1 MMTKEDFAYKQ
12 EAIDILREGGYKT
25 YANLL
30 NLFDVNVTS
39 DPNIAAAV
47 DINKARILI
56 NRGVPR
62 EAVSTLLRHEILH
75 RWLEHNI
82 RLEQHVGKDK
92 WSKRSYRD
100 ARLGNIAGDYEISN
114 RGYTDRDK
122 DVVRNLKLSLPDG
135 TTKDFAGLVTELDH
149 PDWVNLSIEEMYD
162 KLKEESDKKQE
173 EVLDFL
179 NDLVNQMEKN
189 QQQGE
194 EHSEDGDEQSPQ
206 QGSNQNNGNDNS
218 SDDNQSN
225 NNNGGGSSK
234 SNTPKSKAYIDGFK
248 QALADFKAG
257 KLRI

>member
-12 EAIDILREGGYKT
+12 DAIDILREGGYKT

-39 DPNIAAAV
+39 DPDIAAAV
-47 DINKARILI
+47 DISKARILI

-100 ARLGNIAGDYEISN
+100 AMLGNIAGDYEISN
-114 RGYTDRDK
+114 RGYTDKDK
-122 DVVRNLKLSLPDG
+122 DIVRNLKLSLPDG
-135 TTKDFAGLVTELDH
+135 TKKDFTGLVTELDH
-149 PDWVNLSIEEMYD
+149 PDWADLSIEEMYD
-162 KLKEESDKKQE
+162 KLKEESDKEQE
-173 EVLDFL
+173 KVLDFL
-179 NDLVNQMEKN
+179 DDLVSQMEQN
-189 QQQGE
+189 QQGE
-194 EHSEDGDEQSPQ
+194 EQDGENRKQSSQ
-206 QGSNQNNGNDNS
+206 QGSSQNSENNNSNNS
-218 SDDNQSN
+218 SQSSEN
-225 NNNGGGSSK
+225 SGGNSSN
-234 SNTPKSKAYIDGFK
+234 NTPKSKAYIDGFK
-248 QALADFKAG
+248 QAIADFKAG

>member
-39 DPNIAAAV
+39 DPDIAAAV

-75 RWLEHNI
+75 RWLEHNL

-100 ARLGNIAGDYEISN
+100 AMLGNIAGDYEISN
-114 RGYTDRDK
+114 RGYTDKDK
-122 DVVRNLKLSLPDG
+122 DIVRNLKLSLPDG
-135 TTKDFAGLVTELDH
+135 TRKDFTGLVTELDH
-149 PDWVNLSIEEMYD
+149 PDWADLSIEEMYD
-162 KLKEESDKKQE
+162 KLKEESDKEQE
-173 EVLDFL
+173 KVLDFL
-179 NDLVNQMEKN
+179 DDLVNQMEQN
-189 QQQGE
+189 QQGE
-194 EHSEDGDEQSPQ
+194 EQEGDNKEQSSQ
-206 QGSNQNNGNDNS
+206 QGSSRNSENNNSNDSSQSSETSGGNS
-218 SDDNQSN
+218 SNSTQ
-225 NNNGGGSSK
+225 
-234 SNTPKSKAYIDGFK
+234 KSKAYIDGFK
-248 QALADFKAG
+248 QAIADFKAG

>member
-30 NLFDVNVTS
+30 NLFDVNVTN
-39 DPNIAAAV
+39 DPDIAAAV

-75 RWLEHNI
+75 RWLEHNL

-100 ARLGNIAGDYEISN
+100 AMLGNIAGDYEISN
-114 RGYTDRDK
+114 RGYTDKDK
-122 DVVRNLKLSLPDG
+122 DIVRNLKLSLPDG
-135 TTKDFAGLVTELDH
+135 TKRDFTGLVTELDH
-149 PDWVNLSIEEMYD
+149 PDWADLSIEEMYD
-162 KLKEESDKKQE
+162 KLKEESDKEQE
-173 EVLDFL
+173 KVLDFL
-179 NDLVNQMEKN
+179 DDLVNQMEQN
-189 QQQGE
+189 QQGE
-194 EHSEDGDEQSPQ
+194 EQEGDKEQSSQ
-206 QGSNQNNGNDNS
+206 QGSSQNSENNNSNDSSQSSENSGDNS
-218 SDDNQSN
+218 KDN
-225 NNNGGGSSK
+225 K
-234 SNTPKSKAYIDGFK
+234 PKSKAYIDGFK
-248 QALADFKAG
+248 QAIADFKAG

>member
-39 DPNIAAAV
+39 DPDIAAAV

-75 RWLEHNI
+75 RWLEHNL

-100 ARLGNIAGDYEISN
+100 AMLGNIAGDYEISN
-114 RGYTDRDK
+114 RSYTDKDK
-122 DVVRNLKLSLPDG
+122 DIVRNLKLSLPDG
-135 TTKDFAGLVTELDH
+135 TRKDFTGLVTELDH
-149 PDWVNLSIEEMYD
+149 PDWANLSIEEMYD
-162 KLKEESDKKQE
+162 KLKEESDKEQE
-173 EVLDFL
+173 KVLDFL
-179 NDLVNQMEKN
+179 DDLVNQMEQN
-189 QQQGE
+189 QQGE
-194 EHSEDGDEQSPQ
+194 EQEGDNKEQSSQ
-206 QGSNQNNGNDNS
+206 QGSSQNS
-218 SDDNQSN
+218 EN
-225 NNNGGGSSK
+225 NNSNDSSQSSETSGGNSK
-234 SNTPKSKAYIDGFK
+234 DNTPKSKAYIDGFK
-248 QALADFKAG
+248 QAIADFKAG